1 VSSANDGQ
9 EEGDAMT
16 SVSLGAATMLPGGR
30 IRKRRVVER
39 PRLFAILD
47 HSKARVRTLVAPAG
61 YGKTTLAEQ
70 WVARDG
76 RRGTWFTA
84 RSSATDVAALALG
97 LARAA
102 TTIVEGCD
110 ERLREHLRALPA
122 PAENVETLAEILG
135 EDLAPWPASAWLVV
149 DDYHEIAVEPLAEDF
164 VKALIAA
171 STVQFLVAGRQRPA
185 WVSTKSL
192 LYGDVL
198 EVSQAALAMD
208 DAEAA
213 GVLVDRTASATSGL
227 VALANGW
234 PAVIGLAGVSSAEPL
249 ETDEEPVPAALY
261 RFFAEEVFSA
271 LRSEVQQGLTTLSV
285 APVLD
290 RELVSTLLGD
300 ETELVTTS
308 ALDVGILVE
317 RESRLDLHP
326 LARAFLGEKRS
337 ELGLVPADGAS
348 EACLAH
354 YRACR
359 DWDAAFEV
367 ITRCK
372 WPAELEGLV
381 TAAIDEL
388 LESARLSTLH
398 RWCDFAED
406 SGLRAPVFSIARAE
420 ILLRHGRHTEA
431 IAHGESAAIS
441 SDHAFRALSIAGR
454 AAHLA
459 SREEQ
464 ALEIYR
470 RAGAVATSER
480 ERREALWGQLFA
492 LVELE
497 RPESH
502 ETVTA
507 LRSTLRLADPRDVV
521 RAAASGL
528 SYQAKLSNL
537 DLEEA
542 DFAETLLDRVRDPHV
557 VAAFQSMYSS
567 ALVQAARYGEARR
580 HADRFLQTARQHR
593 LDFAIPYA
601 RASASLAAAGL
612 RQWSD
617 ANAIGPEAINAAIE
631 GRDAHAHQLCAAAWM
646 RVLVQQKRHYEALA
660 VEAPVVRS
668 PLPAA
673 HAGITAAKALVLAA
687 CGRISAARSLVE
699 EVRGLSHAIEPTVLI
714 GAVDAIS
721 ALKSHDADA
730 VDRVL
735 DFERTAFQR
744 GAVDVL
750 VTAYRSTPELLGVLL
765 KASGDGGPFL
775 GLLRRVGDEDLAT
788 AIGLPLSTAD
798 DRRKRLSPREREV
811 YELVVQRLTNRE
823 IAKLLFIEESTVK
836 VHVHHIYDKLG
847 VRSRL
852 DLTVQAT
859 LERCRYATSAIVELS
874 PGDSSS

>member
-1 VSSANDGQ
+1 
-9 EEGDAMT
+9 MT

-337 ELGLVPADGAS
+337 ELGLVPADGAD
-348 EACLAH
+348 ERCLAH
-354 YRACR
+354 YRANR

-367 ITRCK
+367 IARCD
-372 WPAELEGLV
+372 WASELEALM
-381 TAAIDEL
+381 ADAIDDL
-388 LESARLSTLH
+388 LDSARLSTLD
-398 RWCDFAED
+398 RWCDFAD
-406 SGLRAPVFSIARAE
+406 DAGLDAPVFSIARAE
-420 ILLRHGRHTEA
+420 VLLRRGRHREA
-431 IAHGESAAIS
+431 IAHAEAASGS
-441 SDHAFRALSIAGR
+441 SEERAFRALTIAGR

-464 ALEIYR
+464 ALVFYR
-470 RAGAVATSER
+470 RAQRVAADEGS
-480 ERREALWGQLFA
+480 RRDALWGELTA
-492 LVELE
+492 LIELE
-497 RPESH
+497 RPESN
-502 ETVTA
+502 ERLSA
-507 LRSTLRLADPRDVV
+507 LQQSVRPSDPREVV
-521 RAAASGL
+521 RAATLGL
-528 SYQAKLSNL
+528 SHQLKLGEL
-537 DLEEA
+537 DLEDA
-542 DFAETLLDRVRDPHV
+542 DYAATLLDRVRDPLV
-557 VAAFQSMYSS
+557 VSSFQTMYSS
-567 ALVQAARYGEARR
+567 ALGLAARYADAREMAASLL
-580 HADRFLQTARQHR
+580 HTLARYQF
-593 LDFAIPYA
+593 DFAVPYA
-601 RASASLAAAGL
+601 KASLSLALAGL
-612 RQWSD
+612 RTWD
-617 ANAIGPEAINAAIE
+617 EANATASEAVSVAIRS
-631 GRDAHAHQLCAAAWM
+631 RDAHALQLCTAIQL
-646 RVLVQQKRHYEALA
+646 RALA
-660 VEAPVVRS
+660 HTRGEYRTLVNGRS
-668 PLPAA
+668 PMSARRCQP
-673 HAGITAAKALVLAA
+673 LA
-687 CGRISAARSLVE
+687 
-699 EVRGLSHAIEPTVLI
+699 RG
-714 GAVDAIS
+714 
-721 ALKSHDADA
+721 
-730 VDRVL
+730 
-735 DFERTAFQR
+735 
-744 GAVDVL
+744 
-750 VTAYRSTPELLGVLL
+750 
-765 KASGDGGPFL
+765 
-775 GLLRRVGDEDLAT
+775 
-788 AIGLPLSTAD
+788 
-798 DRRKRLSPREREV
+798 
-811 YELVVQRLTNRE
+811 
-823 IAKLLFIEESTVK
+823 
-836 VHVHHIYDKLG
+836 
-847 VRSRL
+847 
-852 DLTVQAT
+852 
-859 LERCRYATSAIVELS
+859 
-874 PGDSSS
+874 